1 MTLHQSLADAI
12 VDGRAYA
19 DGDRID
25 AVFRQVRAEAP
36 LDVAEPEGY
45 DPFWVV
51 SRHADIKEIERQ
63 PDLFHNADRAVVVQ
77 TKANAAKILQMT
89 GGEANMVR
97 SVVSVDGKEHKDLRG
112 VLFPHLTP
120 RSVRPMEEQVRKIAS
135 EFVDQMLGF
144 GDECDFA
151 KQVAFLYPLRVL
163 MAFMGVPPQDE
174 PMMLKLTQEI
184 FSGNDPELNRSGK
197 QQTPEEALQAILA
210 SIAEMENYFLDVTT
224 RLRDT
229 PDNGLNSLIA
239 NARIDGEF
247 LTRRQLLGYYITAAT
262 AGHDTTSNAT
272 AGIMWAVAERPQLF
286 EQVRQDRSL
295 IPALVD
301 EGVRWVTPVKHF
313 MRTATADCEVAGQ
326 KIAKG
331 DWLMLCYSSANRDEL
346 VFDEPFEFR
355 LDRKDNAQLGFGYG
369 VHVCLG
375 QHLARLEMR
384 VLMEELFDRLASV
397 ELSGTPARTISNFV
411 CGPKRVPIRYKMN

>member
-1 MTLHQSLADAI
+1 MTLHQSLAEAI

-25 AVFRQVRAEAP
+25 EVFRRIRSEAP
-36 LDVAEPEGY
+36 LDIAEPDGY

-63 PDLFHNADRAVVVQ
+63 PNLFHNGDRATVVQ
-77 TKANAAKILQMT
+77 TRANAAKIREVT
-89 GGEANMVR
+89 GGEANMSR
-97 SVVSVDGKEHKDLRG
+97 SVVTVDGKEHKDLRG

-120 RSVRPMEEQVRKIAS
+120 RSVRPMEDKVRKIAS
-135 EFVDQMLGF
+135 EFADQMLELG
-144 GDECDFA
+144 GECDFA

-163 MAFMGVPPQDE
+163 MAFMGVPREDE

-184 FSGNDPELNRSGK
+184 FSANDPDLNRSGK
-197 QQTPEEALQAILA
+197 QLTPEEALHATLA
-210 SIAEMENYFLDVTT
+210 SMAEMETYFLDVTK
-224 RLRDT
+224 RLRSE
-229 PDNGLNSLIA
+229 PDGGLNSLIA
-239 NARIDGEF
+239 NARIDGDY
-247 LTRRQLLGYYITAAT
+247 LTRRQLLSYYVTVAT

-272 AGIMWAVAERPQLF
+272 AGIMWALAERPHLF
-286 EQVRQDRSL
+286 EQVAHDRSL

-313 MRTATADCEVAGQ
+313 MRAATADCELAGQ

-331 DWLMLCYSSANRDEL
+331 DWLMLCYSSANRDDL
-346 VFDEPFEFR
+346 VFDDPYAFR
-355 LDRKDNAQLGFGYG
+355 LDRKDNPQLAFGYG

-384 VLMEELFDRLASV
+384 VLLEELFDRLASV

-411 CGPKRVPIRYKMN
+411 CGPKRVPIRFTAY

>member
-1 MTLHQSLADAI
+1 MTLHKSLAEAI

-25 AVFRQVRAEAP
+25 EVFRCIRKEAP
-36 LDVAEPEGY
+36 LDVAQPEGY
-45 DPFWVV
+45 DPFWAV

-63 PDLFHNADRAVVVQ
+63 PDIFHNADRAVVVQ
-77 TKANAAKILQMT
+77 TKSNAAKIRQMT

-112 VLFPHLTP
+112 ILFPHLTP

-135 EFVDQMLGF
+135 EFVDQMLEF

-163 MAFMGVPPQDE
+163 MAFMGVPSEDE

-197 QQTPEEALQAILA
+197 QQTPEEVLQATLT
-210 SIAEMENYFLDVTT
+210 SIAEMENYFLDVTM
-224 RLRDT
+224 RLRET
-229 PDNGLNSLIA
+229 PDSGLNSLIA
-239 NARIDGEF
+239 NARIDGDY

-272 AGIMWAVAERPQLF
+272 AGIMWALAERPHLF
-286 EQVRQDRSL
+286 AQIKQDRTL
-295 IPALVD
+295 IPALID

-313 MRTATADCEVAGQ
+313 MRSATADCKLAGQ
-326 KIAKG
+326 KIMKG

-346 VFDEPFEFR
+346 VFDDPFEFR
-355 LDRKDNAQLGFGYG
+355 LDRKDNPQLAFGYG

-384 VLMEELFDRLASV
+384 VLMEQLFDRLASV

-411 CGPKRVPIRYKMN
+411 CGPKRVPIRFKAN